1 MAIHRVFM
9 GWDQPSLPAAADH
22 LLSRFSACEGNS
34 LEDTI
39 VAVPGGRA
47 GRRLEEILVHKAQ
60 STQAGWIPPRIMTV
74 GKLPEQLYVAKLPF
88 ADELAQ
94 QLAWIEALKTVE
106 YDELANLISAL
117 PADDDLAAWLALGE
131 MLARLHR
138 ELAADGLDF
147 NSVADCGLRIEGF
160 QEQARWL
167 ALSEIQRGYL
177 AVLDSLGLWD
187 LQTARL
193 FAIREAECRTDVRV
207 VLVGTVDLN
216 NAQRLMLDQ
225 IADRVT
231 ALIFA
236 PRELADRFDEHG
248 CLKPDAWQDASLDL
262 SDNQME
268 VVDGPGDQAAAVVRW
283 MAGLEGR
290 FAAEEITVGVPSED
304 VIPYLEQQ
312 LEACGIPARYG
323 VGRPISRTGPYRLL
337 NVAADYLESG
347 RFPELAALVR
357 HPAIDSWLADE
368 ATRGDWLTEMDAYY
382 SSRLVAV
389 LNKRKL
395 AGTKHGS
402 ALEDVCRAV
411 EGLLE
416 RLRGAARRP
425 LSDWSEPIVELLL
438 AVFGCATLDPNV
450 DAQRTVLLACE
461 KIHAVLR
468 KYQSLHDYS
477 RLEPSVTG
485 AEALRLVLRGA
496 QGESVAAKAERD
508 AVELLGW
515 LELPLDDA
523 PALVV
528 TQFNEGTVPASVNA
542 DLFLPNQLRHELG
555 IEDNDRRW
563 ARDVY
568 ALSAIVASR
577 PEVKLIS
584 GRRTADKD
592 PLRPSRLLFACD
604 DQTIASRAIKFFAER
619 ESLSDPNILPGG
631 IRPGQAVP
639 KLETP
644 LPEPLAAPVT
654 AMRVTEFRDYLA
666 CPYRYYLRHRL
677 KLAEM
682 ADSDREL
689 DGRAF
694 GSLAHDVLK
703 EFGETPVAESTDAVR
718 IAAWLSESLDRNVA
732 RQFGEAP
739 LAAVRVQVEQLRL
752 RLARFADW
760 QAEWREQGWRIE
772 HVEIEPANG
781 NASLI
786 VDRTPM
792 ILHGRIDRIDW
803 NEESGE
809 HLVFDYKTS
818 DSAKTPEATHRK
830 KGQWI
835 DLQLPLYKY
844 LTMAMG
850 IEGPI
855 QLGYIVLPKDTAKT
869 GPLLAEWSDDDLS
882 SAIGVAEDVVRSV
895 RAQSFWPPASPPP
908 DFSEQFAAICRDN
921 QLGAPQSSN
930 GAEGGGQ

>member
-1 MAIHRVFM
+1 MAIKRVFL
-9 GWDQPSLPAAADH
+9 GWDRPCLPAAADH
-22 LLSRFSACEGNS
+22 LFSRFAACEGNG
-34 LEDTI
+34 LEDVV

-60 STQAGWIPPRIMTV
+60 STRMDWIPPRIMTV
-74 GKLPEQLYVAKLPF
+74 GKLPEQLYVAKMPF

-94 QLAWIEALKTVE
+94 QLAWIEALKTV
-106 YDELANLISAL
+106 DRDGLAKLISAM

-131 MLARLHR
+131 MLAKLHR

-160 QEQARWL
+160 REQARWL

-177 AVLDSLGLWD
+177 AILDGLGLWD

-193 FAIREAECRTDVRV
+193 FAIREAECRTDAQV
-207 VLVGTVDLN
+207 VLIGTADLN

-231 ALIFA
+231 SLIFA
-236 PRELADRFDEHG
+236 PEELADRFDDHG
-248 CLKPDAWQDASLDL
+248 CLKPGAWQDVNVEL
-262 SDNQME
+262 SDDRIE

-283 MAGLEGR
+283 MAGLDGR
-290 FAAEEITVGVPSED
+290 FTADEITVGVPSED
-304 VIPYLEQQ
+304 VVPYVEQQ
-312 LEACGIPARYG
+312 LEACEIPARYG
-323 VGRPISRTGPYRLL
+323 VGRPVSRTGPYRLL
-337 NVAADYLESG
+337 SVAADCLESD
-347 RFPELAALVR
+347 RFSDFAALVR
-357 HPAIDSWLADE
+357 HPAIHTWLAGE
-368 ATRGDWLTEMDAYY
+368 GIRGDWLTEMDAYY

-389 LNKRKL
+389 LDERKL

-402 ALEDVCRAV
+402 TLENVRHAV

-416 RLRGAARRP
+416 KLRGAARRP
-425 LSDWSEPIVELLL
+425 LSDWSEPIVEVLL
-438 AVFGCATLDPNV
+438 AVFGGGTLDPNV
-450 DAQRTVLLACE
+450 DGQRAVLLTCE

-468 KYQSLHDYS
+468 KHLSLHDYP

-485 AEALRLVLRGA
+485 AEALRLVLRGV
-496 QGESVAAKAERD
+496 QGESVAAKADRD

-528 TQFNEGTVPASVNA
+528 TQFNEGTVPASLNA

-568 ALSAIVASR
+568 ALSVIVASR
-577 PEVKLIS
+577 PEVKLIA
-584 GRRTADKD
+584 GRRTTEKD
-592 PLRPSRLLFACD
+592 PLAPSRLLFACD
-604 DQTIASRAIKFFAER
+604 DQTIASRAMKFFAER
-619 ESLSDPNILPGG
+619 ESLSDPVILPGG
-631 IRPGQAVP
+631 IRPGQTVS

-644 LPEPLAAPVT
+644 LPKPLAAPVT
-654 AMRVTEFRDYLA
+654 TMRVTEFRDYLA
-666 CPYRYYLRHRL
+666 CPYRYYLRHQL

-703 EFGETPVAESTDAVR
+703 EFGETPIAESTDASR
-718 IAAWLSESLDRNVA
+718 IAAWLSESLDRNTS
-732 RQFGEAP
+732 RQFGQIP

-760 QAEWREQGWRIE
+760 QADWRGQGWRIE
-772 HVEIEPANG
+772 HVEVEPANG
-781 NASLI
+781 NANLI
-786 VDRTPM
+786 VDREPM
-792 ILHGRIDRIDW
+792 ILHGRIDRIDL
-803 NEESGE
+803 NESTGE
-809 HLVFDYKTS
+809 YLVFDYKTS
-818 DSAKTPEATHRK
+818 DSPKTPEKTHRDK
-830 KGQWI
+830 DGWI

-844 LTMAMG
+844 LTTAMG

-869 GPLLAEWSDDDLS
+869 GELLAEWSDGDFR

-895 RAQSFWPPASPPP
+895 RAQRFWPPASPPP
-908 DFSEQFAAICRDN
+908 AFSEQFAAICRDN
-921 QLGAPQSSN
+921 QLGAEAVRTRKGITS
-930 GAEGGGQ
+930 